1 MWFLGG
7 CMGLL
12 VVAAV
17 VAVTTLILWL
27 SSPEAKAQ
35 TPIRA
40 VIDCGTLSGS
50 GTVRF
55 IVGDTA
61 FVVRVQCPQP
71 IGA

>member
-7 CMGLL
+7 CMAVILAGA
-12 VVAAV
+12 VIAV
-17 VAVTTLILWL
+17 VTVFFWL
-27 SSPEAKAQ
+27 TSPDAHAQ
-35 TPIRA
+35 SPIRA